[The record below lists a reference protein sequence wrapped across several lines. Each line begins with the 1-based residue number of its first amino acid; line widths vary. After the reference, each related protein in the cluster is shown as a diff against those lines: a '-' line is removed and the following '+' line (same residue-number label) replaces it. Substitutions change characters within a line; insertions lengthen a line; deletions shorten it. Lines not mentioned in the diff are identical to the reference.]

1 MAKITFVRRTG
12 QQETVDA
19 EMGTSVMEAALDNDI
34 DEIVA
39 ECGGSMSCATCHV
52 YVDDKDLGRLAPP
65 SDTEIA
71 MLEGAA
77 APVKP
82 SSRLSCQLTM
92 TAGLDGITVFLPEEQ
107 Y

>member
-1 MAKITFVRRTG
+1 MAKITFVRSTG

-19 EMGTSVMEAALDNDI
+19 DVGSSVMEAALDNGI
-34 DEIVA
+34 EEIVA

-52 YVDDKDLGRLAPP
+52 YVDDKDFGRLAPP

-71 MLEGAA
+71 MLQGAA

-92 TAGLDGITVFLPEEQ
+92 IADLDAITVFLPEEQ
-107 Y
+107 